1 MSLNEDLILTIEM
14 DNLDEIKKA
23 MDDLQKKVSKSSPS
37 EVSAEVK
44 TAKAV
49 EKTVSAKE
57 EALRIT
63 KDISNFNNKELR
75 DANESMKQK
84 KLESK
89 ILNDHMD
96 IVGDTGKVWK
106 VSLNEQTGMYERL
119 LEDKKDVNTE
129 SDKEGR
135 KLDTLIRKY
144 RWFQSFLLVT
154 QNFIGMMGKSVKAF
168 GSAMKLLTAPFILFL
183 NLLLI
188 PILPLLADLSK
199 WLMDI
204 VQGYKDWSEENETL
218 AGIIGGVAFTSILG
232 FMGLALAAWVWDVIK
247 KVGKLITKIPLI
259 GPKFKST
266 FEKVKGYGTSLKTSL
281 VKSFNAI
288 KTSISNIISKI
299 TGNGGLNS
307 SIAGVKTPKPPKPPT
322 TPPGGVAPVS
332 KLSKAGLVTGLSFLG
347 QVGVAI
353 AALDLL
359 KYTQQWGKQQKEE
372 GIAEGDTR
380 KVEVGAGI
388 ELGLW
393 AAAST
398 PVGRPFKAYGA
409 VLDKI
414 MPGKSITG
422 EILGGSVSG
431 AAQQNQENVVNINIG
446 QVTADN
452 PVDFANSLDSYYT
465 LKGTTLG
472 VYS

>member
-75 DANESMKQK
+75 DVNESMKQK

-89 ILNDHMD
+89 ILNDHMK

-183 NLLLI
+183 NLVLI

-288 KTSISNIISKI
+288 KTSISNIISMI
-299 TGNGGLNS
+299 TGKPGLNS
-307 SIAGVKTPKPPKPPT
+307 SIASVKPPKAPKPPT
-322 TPPGGVAPVS
+322 TPPGG
-332 KLSKAGLVTGLSFLG
+332 LS
-347 QVGVAI
+347 Q
-353 AALDLL
+353 
-359 KYTQQWGKQQKEE
+359 
-372 GIAEGDTR
+372 
-380 KVEVGAGI
+380 
-388 ELGLW
+388 
-393 AAAST
+393 
-398 PVGRPFKAYGA
+398 
-409 VLDKI
+409 
-414 MPGKSITG
+414 
-422 EILGGSVSG
+422 
-431 AAQQNQENVVNINIG
+431 
-446 QVTADN
+446 
-452 PVDFANSLDSYYT
+452 
-465 LKGTTLG
+465 
-472 VYS
+472 

>member
-75 DANESMKQK
+75 DVNESMKQK

-89 ILNDHMD
+89 ILNDHMK

-168 GSAMKLLTAPFILFL
+168 GSAMKLLTAPFVLFL

-266 FEKVKGYGTSLKTSL
+266 FEKVKGYGTRLKTSL

-288 KTSISNIISKI
+288 KTSISNIISEI
-299 TGNGGLNS
+299 TGNRGLNR
-307 SIAGVKTPKPPKPPT
+307 SIASVKPPK
-322 TPPGGVAPVS
+322 TPPGGVTPVVTASKTPWLASAAVTTGMVIGGALVAEGGVIASAEAVKEIVEAGKMAGDPRFERLDTLLDYFAPYQQIKQVS
-332 KLSKAGLVTGLSFLG
+332 SAAGYG
-347 QVGVAI
+347 
-353 AALDLL
+353 
-359 KYTQQWGKQQKEE
+359 
-372 GIAEGDTR
+372 EGDTP
-380 KVEVGAGI
+380 I
-388 ELGLW
+388 FDMLGVTTPQSM
-393 AAAST
+393 AKASA
-398 PVGRPFKAYGA
+398 KE
-409 VLDKI
+409 
-414 MPGKSITG
+414 IT
-422 EILGGSVSG
+422 
-431 AAQQNQENVVNINIG
+431 INIG
-446 QVTADN
+446 NVTTENPEGFADILN
-452 PVDFANSLDSYYT
+452 NYYRT
-465 LKGTTLG
+465 QGMKEGL
-472 VYS
+472 YS